1 MTQVI
6 LFTCLFIYLFMKC
19 REGGRE
25 RESVCVRE
33 TGVRERHRERVFASS
48 WRKEGGRE
56 GERQREE
63 SVCARK
69 E

>member
-1 MTQVI
+1 
-6 LFTCLFIYLFMKC
+6 MKC